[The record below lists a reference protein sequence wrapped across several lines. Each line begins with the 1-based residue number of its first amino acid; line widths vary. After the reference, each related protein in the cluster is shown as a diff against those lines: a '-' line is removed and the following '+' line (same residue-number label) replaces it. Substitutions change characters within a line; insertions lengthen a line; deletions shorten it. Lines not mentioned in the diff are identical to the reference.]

1 MKTLMG
7 GRKMTKY
14 YIIGAAIT
22 VFIIL
27 VVVAIHSM
35 ITRYFFR
42 AVLEREEP
50 PSMKYVRNR
59 IMSAPELKPAMEAMS
74 QAEIALVKMPHT
86 EVSIKGHDGEEL
98 VGHLYT
104 VPNAKR
110 VIIAMHG
117 WRSFWSRDFALISSL
132 LRETDSTVLYVEQRG
147 QNKSGGKYM
156 TFGLHE
162 RYDCLYWTLW
172 VNETINKERLPIY
185 LAGVSMGASTVLM
198 ASAQPL
204 PSNVQGIISDC
215 AFTSPHAIWRYVVK
229 EKLRLGFKIRGQVI
243 NDIMEKKL
251 KTAHTEYS
259 TEDALRDSRIPVL
272 FIHGSSDRLVPVD
285 MTYKNYIACSAP
297 KELLIVPGADH
308 GLSYFVDKE
317 RCEAA
322 VRGFFDKYDAEPHP
336 YEEISEPAVTG
347 ILAEPQVEPLC
358 ADEA

>member
-1 MKTLMG
+1 
-7 GRKMTKY
+7 MTKY
-14 YIIGAAIT
+14 YIIGAAIA

-27 VVVAIHSM
+27 MVVAIHSM

-74 QAEIALVKMPHT
+74 QAEMALVRMPHT

-98 VGHLYT
+98 AGHLYT

-117 WRSFWSRDFALISSL
+117 WRSYWSRDFALISSL
-132 LRETDSTVLYVEQRG
+132 LRETESTVLYVEQRG

-162 RYDCLYWTLW
+162 RYDCLYWALW

-251 KTAHTEYS
+251 KTAPTEYS
-259 TEDALRDSRIPVL
+259 TEDALRESRIPVL
-272 FIHGSSDRLVPVD
+272 FIHGTSDRLVPVD
-285 MTYKNYIACSAP
+285 MTYKNYLACKAP
-297 KELLIVPGADH
+297 KELLVVPGADH

-322 VRGFFDKYDAEPHP
+322 VRGFFEKYDKEPEHTDILKSGIREHT
-336 YEEISEPAVTG
+336 EENPALECEGT
-347 ILAEPQVEPLC
+347 ATKEAVE
-358 ADEA
+358 E